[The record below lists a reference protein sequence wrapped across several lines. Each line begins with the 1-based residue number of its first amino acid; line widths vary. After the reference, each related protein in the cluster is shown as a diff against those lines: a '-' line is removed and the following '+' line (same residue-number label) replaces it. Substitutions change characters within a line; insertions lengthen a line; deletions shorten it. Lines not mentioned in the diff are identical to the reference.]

1 MSDSLR
7 PHGLQHTRLPCPS
20 PSPGACSNSCP
31 LSWWYHLTISSSA
44 GPFSFCPRSF
54 PELRFFS
61 MSVFFTSG
69 DQSIGASASASVLP
83 MTIQDWFL
91 LGVTGLISLHSKG
104 LSRVFSSTKVQKH
117 QFFSARLSFLFS
129 LIFIIWRL
137 ITLQYCSGFCH
148 TWTWISHG
156 FTCTP
161 HPDPL
166 SHLLLYPIPLG
177 FPSAPGPQCLA
188 FFMVQLSH
196 PYLTT
201 GKITALKK
209 PYFWTVPVQDLFPNV
224 TYIRTSCHVHQLS
237 ITSWC

>member
-1 MSDSLR
+1 MSIELVMPSNHLILCQ
-7 PHGLQHTRLPCPS
+7 PLFLLPLIFPRIEVFLNECILHIRWPKYWSFSFSIS
-20 PSPGACSNSCP
+20 PSNEYSG
-31 LSWWYHLTISSSA
+31 LIS
-44 GPFSFCPRSF
+44 FRSDWF
-54 PELRFFS
+54 DFLALQGTLKS
-61 MSVFFTSG
+61 LLQY
-69 DQSIGASASASVLP
+69 QSPKASVL
-83 MTIQDWFL
+83 QCSAF
-91 LGVTGLISLHSKG
+91 
-104 LSRVFSSTKVQKH
+104 FF
-117 QFFSARLSFLFS
+117 FFSF
-129 LIFIIWRL
+129 IFISWRL

-161 HPDPL
+161 HPDPP
-166 SHLLLYPIPLG
+166 SHLSLYPIPLG
-177 FPSAPGPQCLA
+177 FPSAPGPQCSA

-224 TYIRTSCHVHQLS
+224 TYIRTSCHVYQLS